1 MSYYAEYDTVKT
13 KMRVPDDSL
22 KDELMNYIQEVEELI
37 NNRLRQ
43 RLGSRDAKGREITLP
58 LTTSTTPALDEELK
72 AIEQVACPSAGS
84 CGGQFT
90 ANTMACISEAMGLA
104 LTN

>member
-22 KDELMNYIQEVEELI
+22 KDELMIYIQEVEELI

-43 RLGSRDAKGREITLP
+43 RLGSRDSKGREITLLP
-58 LTTSTTPALDEELK
+58 
-72 AIEQVACPSAGS
+72 I
-84 CGGQFT
+84 
-90 ANTMACISEAMGLA
+90 
-104 LTN
+104 